1 VTLRQ
6 ISARLSV
13 ALLVLIIVGMG
24 TVYYTVV
31 PVVREVEVQTR
42 EAILRDTLGQMRV
55 AINKYAAERG
65 QLPNTLDDLVDAKLL
80 TKVPIDPVT
89 ETRNWRVIQGT
100 ELNGFRSA
108 PGIVDVRCQSSARS
122 SKGTVYSE
130 W

>member
-1 VTLRQ
+1 
-6 ISARLSV
+6 
-13 ALLVLIIVGMG
+13 MG

-31 PVVREVEVQTR
+31 PVVRKVEVQTR
-42 EAILRDTLGQMRV
+42 EAILRDTLRQMRV

-89 ETRNWRVIQGT
+89 ETRNWQVIQGT

-108 PGIVDVRCQSSARS
+108 PGIVDVRCLSSARS